1 MGIGSDSAAAQQ
13 AACKKS
19 RDWCSQPQSRRL
31 GVAGA
36 ERKEGP
42 KHLVW
47 GKSAKQ
53 PDRLFF
59 FNASVLCQPR
69 FEVALNRPVLYSQG
83 NRRHFMEEFIS
94 YLVKNI
100 VNQPDAV
107 DIRSL
112 LGQNGLLIEIRVAP
126 EYIGKV
132 VGRKG
137 NVIRSLRTLAMTIG
151 ARLGRRI
158 HLEIIQQ

>member
-1 MGIGSDSAAAQQ
+1 
-13 AACKKS
+13 
-19 RDWCSQPQSRRL
+19 
-31 GVAGA
+31 
-36 ERKEGP
+36 
-42 KHLVW
+42 
-47 GKSAKQ
+47 
-53 PDRLFF
+53 
-59 FNASVLCQPR
+59 
-69 FEVALNRPVLYSQG
+69 
-83 NRRHFMEEFIS
+83 MEEFIA

-112 LGQNGLLIEIRVAP
+112 LGQNGLLIEIRVAQ
-126 EYIGKV
+126 EDIGKV

-151 ARLGRRI
+151 ARLGRRV